1 MRCKLNKPG
10 LNLHLSNSAR
20 FASTQTYTVGKV
32 RNPVLEAKQYVCARR
47 DKSLLESRFINVL
60 KGYGVFATA
69 VIPEGSFIVEYRG
82 VLREAGQCTPDPYS
96 YYFIHNN
103 TRYCIDASV
112 DDGSLGRLV
121 NDDSNPNSRM
131 KIISVSQVPHLCLF
145 ALRDIQPGEE
155 ITYDYG
161 GYDLPW
167 RRGTWLY
174 TGSITKS
181 EDDNE
186 GETPLCDEQLSAL
199 ETVERITSDVE
210 QMSNGEASALQT
222 NHQMVC
228 DQQQEACRE
237 VETSGITQQRACEE
251 DEPTRTDKAPETQ
264 TTKQEQQRICEND
277 FPQIQ
282 LSPQNNNNEEV
293 ISRNEEPSEPQPTI
307 QVTHE
312 EQMECEEQAF
322 NSQSAEQ
329 KKEALEEQQTCMKV
343 EPCVKEQ
350 SHTESTEQTYEN
362 QLESSD
368 NFPPVKE
375 ELACKG
381 EQETCDKDSS
391 QTQPAVQNNNNEEI
405 ISRNEE
411 PSEPQ
416 PTIQVTHEE
425 QMECEEQAFN
435 SQSAE
440 QKKEALEEQQ
450 TCMEVEPCVKEQ
462 SHTESTEQTCENQLE
477 SSDNFPPVK
486 EELAC
491 KGEQETCDKDSSHTQ
506 PAVQMACEGKQQTC
520 DKDSAEQSAQKDQSS
535 NPDVDDKEKVSS
547 DEEFIPD
554 SDTDSDANSDGEK
567 PAIMPNQSHLVTQ
580 ATKQNF
586 CFVCGKASNKI
597 ARHLKVHKQENFEIA
612 NAFKLRKSS
621 KERKH
626 ILEVLRNRGNYQHNS
641 MVLSR
646 RTGLIKVIRTPKDNI
661 DTQKFE
667 YCMYCKGL
675 FMRKELWKHVRRC
688 TSNPDRDTPK
698 GTKTRVLGLAAMAQ
712 CPHLQHLSEDV
723 KKVLCGMNQDE
734 VAQVVR
740 NDEYVLRLAQDF
752 FDKNSKAK
760 ERHMSVRETIR
771 CIGKFLIVL
780 HKKSSIRNLAEA
792 IKPLNFPKVIE
803 AVKEIA
809 EFNEETNCFALPG
822 LARRIGLIL
831 RKYCIMTAEK
841 AFKVHDRRLIDLTA
855 AFFKLFNDARP
866 QFALGKRKFL
876 IPVFANPPLLP
887 FVQDVRVL
895 HCYLEKT
902 SQCAQKELIE
912 KPTAQSYADLSKVTL
927 AQILMFN
934 RRHGEASQMTIK
946 AFQERDKVQV
956 PEDALTEF
964 EKEFFKHYCRIEV
977 KQIVEGQV
985 AIILTAEM
993 ISALALLIEK
1003 REQCGVCD
1011 SNIFVFGQPKGSRY
1025 SYRGENALR
1034 ICAKES
1040 GAVNP
1045 EQLRSTS
1052 FSRHIAALTQVL
1064 SLKNQELEK
1073 LAKFIGHDISVR
1085 KEYYRQPEA
1094 TARLT
1099 KICKLILAIE
1109 KGSAAELLRESLDD
1123 ITLPEEIYESDSE
1136 DDFEKECEIFEKCRA
1151 RLEIAA
1157 QNKARKCNTT
1167 STKTSE
1173 TLCNRSTEPCEEGD
1187 TDSANKAV
1195 KAESPVQVEKNL
1207 DEPRRTSIKKP
1218 WTIAERAA
1226 VMKHFKHY
1234 IYLGKLPSV
1243 PDCQRCLMLEQP
1255 VLSRRTTRNIKD
1267 FVRNAGTSF
1276 MRARAA
1282 KAYSDKPVVLTPQVA
1297 NPSSSNV

>member
-1 MRCKLNKPG
+1 MVHVSTMGKCKKTILD
-10 LNLHLSNSAR
+10 
-20 FASTQTYTVGKV
+20 
-32 RNPVLEAKQYVCARR
+32 AKHYVCARR
-47 DKSLLESRFINVL
+47 DKSILESRFINAV

-167 RRGTWLY
+167 RRGTWMC

-181 EDDNE
+181 EDDKE
-186 GETPLCDEQLSAL
+186 GEKISCDERLSAS
-199 ETVERITSDVE
+199 ETAEQITSDGE
-210 QMSNGEASALQT
+210 RTSNGEASASQT
-222 NHQMVC
+222 NHQRV
-228 DQQQEACRE
+228 
-237 VETSGITQQRACEE
+237 CEE
-251 DEPTRTDKAPETQ
+251 EPTCTDRASQSQ
-264 TTKQEQQRICEND
+264 TTEQEQQRICEDD
-277 FPQIQ
+277 FPQVQ
-282 LSPQNNNNEEV
+282 LSLQNNNNEEV
-293 ISRNEEPSEPQPTI
+293 ISRNEEPSEPQPTN

-329 KKEALEEQQTCMKV
+329 KKEAFEEQQTCMEV
-343 EPCVKEQ
+343 DPCVEEE
-350 SHTESTEQTYEN
+350 SHTESTQQTCGNN
-362 QLESSD
+362 QLERNHDSA
-368 NFPPVKE
+368 PVSE

-381 EQETCDKDSS
+381 EQQTCDKDSS
-391 QTQPAVQNNNNEEI
+391 QTQPAVQ
-405 ISRNEE
+405 
-411 PSEPQ
+411 
-416 PTIQVTHEE
+416 
-425 QMECEEQAFN
+425 
-435 SQSAE
+435 
-440 QKKEALEEQQ
+440 
-450 TCMEVEPCVKEQ
+450 
-462 SHTESTEQTCENQLE
+462 
-477 SSDNFPPVK
+477 
-486 EELAC
+486 
-491 KGEQETCDKDSSHTQ
+491 
-506 PAVQMACEGKQQTC
+506 MACEGEQQTC
-520 DKDSAEQSAQKDQSS
+520 DKASSQPAEQSSQNDQSS
-535 NPDVDDKEKVSS
+535 NPDVDDKERVSS

-554 SDTDSDANSDGEK
+554 SETDSDENSDEEK
-567 PAIMPNQSHLVTQ
+567 PAITPNHQNHLVTQ
-580 ATKQNF
+580 ATKENF
-586 CFVCGKASNKI
+586 CFVCGKAYTKI
-597 ARHLKVHKQENFEIA
+597 ARHLKVHKQGNFEIA

-621 KERKH
+621 KERKR
-626 ILEVLRNRGNYQHNS
+626 ILEVLRNRGNYQHNNK
-641 MVLSR
+641 VLSQR
-646 RTGLIKVIRTPKDNI
+646 RGVIKAIRTPKDNI
-661 DTQKFE
+661 DTRKFE

-675 FMRKELWKHVRRC
+675 YMRKELWKHVRRC
-688 TSNPDRDTPK
+688 RSNPDRDTPK
-698 GTKTRVLGLAAMAQ
+698 GTKTKVLGLAAMAQ

-723 KKVLCGMNQDE
+723 KKVLCGMHQDE
-734 VAQVVR
+734 VAQAVR
-740 NDEYVLRLAQDF
+740 NDEHVLRLAQDF

-760 ERHMSVRETIR
+760 ERHVSVRQTIR

-809 EFNEETNCFALPG
+809 EFNEETNCFVLPG

-831 RKYCIMTAEK
+831 RKFCIMTAEK

-855 AFFKLFNDARP
+855 VFFKLFNDARS
-866 QFALGKRKFL
+866 QFALGDRKFVT
-876 IPVFANPPLLP
+876 PVFGNPPLLP
-887 FVQDVRVL
+887 FVQDVRVF
-895 HCYLEKT
+895 HCYLEKA
-902 SQCAQKELIE
+902 SQRALKELKE

-927 AQILMFN
+927 AQILTFN
-934 RRHGEASQMTIK
+934 RRHGEVSQMTIK

-985 AIILTAEM
+985 AIILTPEM
-993 ISALALLIEK
+993 ISALLLLIEK

-1052 FSRHIAALTQVL
+1052 FSRHIATLTQVL

-1085 KEYYRQPEA
+1085 KAYYRQPEA
-1094 TARLT
+1094 TARLA
-1099 KICKLILAIE
+1099 KLCKLILAIE

-1123 ITLPEEIYESDSE
+1123 IALPDEIYESDSE
-1136 DDFEKECEIFEKCRA
+1136 DDFEKECEIFEQCRA
-1151 RLEIAA
+1151 RLQIAA
-1157 QNKARKCNTT
+1157 QNIWKKQNTR

-1173 TLCNRSTEPCEEGD
+1173 TACTGSTEPCEEGG
-1187 TDSANKAV
+1187 TDSANKEAV
-1195 KAESPVQVEKNL
+1195 KESPVQVENKL
-1207 DEPRRTSIKKP
+1207 DEPRRKCIKKP
-1218 WTIAERAA
+1218 WTIAEKAA
-1226 VMKHFKHY
+1226 VMKHFKKH
-1234 IYLGKLPSV
+1234 IYHGKLASV
-1243 PDCQRCLMLEQP
+1243 PECQRCLMLEQP
-1255 VLSRRTTRNIKD
+1255 VLSRRTTQNIKD
-1267 FVRNAGTSF
+1267 FVRNAGKSF
-1276 MRARAA
+1276 MRANAA
-1282 KAYSDKPVVLTPQVA
+1282 EAHSDKPVVLTPQVA
-1297 NPSSSNV
+1297 NPSGSNV

>member
-1 MRCKLNKPG
+1 MVRVP
-10 LNLHLSNSAR
+10 AM
-20 FASTQTYTVGKV
+20 GK
-32 RNPVLEAKQYVCARR
+32 RTEPTLEAKRYVCARR
-47 DKSLLESRFINVL
+47 DKSLLESRFINAV

-82 VLREAGQCTPDPYS
+82 VLREAGQCTPDPYA

-103 TRYCIDASV
+103 TRYWYVGADCIDASV

-145 ALRDIQPGEE
+145 ALCDIQPGEE

-167 RRGTWLY
+167 RRGTWLC

-181 EDDNE
+181 EDDKE
-186 GETPLCDEQLSAL
+186 GEILLCDELLSAP
-199 ETVERITSDVE
+199 ETVE
-210 QMSNGEASALQT
+210 
-222 NHQMVC
+222 QMVC

-251 DEPTRTDKAPETQ
+251 EEPSQTQ
-264 TTKQEQQRICEND
+264 KTEQEEQRICEND
-277 FPQIQ
+277 LHQMQ
-282 LSPQNNNNEEV
+282 LSLKNDNNEEV

-312 EQMECEEQAF
+312 EQMEYEEQAVY
-322 NSQSAEQ
+322 SQSAEQ
-329 KKEALEEQQTCMKV
+329 KKEA
-343 EPCVKEQ
+343 
-350 SHTESTEQTYEN
+350 
-362 QLESSD
+362 
-368 NFPPVKE
+368 F
-375 ELACKG
+375 
-381 EQETCDKDSS
+381 
-391 QTQPAVQNNNNEEI
+391 
-405 ISRNEE
+405 
-411 PSEPQ
+411 
-416 PTIQVTHEE
+416 
-425 QMECEEQAFN
+425 
-435 SQSAE
+435 
-440 QKKEALEEQQ
+440 EEQQ

-462 SHTESTEQTCENQLE
+462 SHTESTEQTCENQLG
-477 SSDNFPPVK
+477 SNDDFPPVK
-486 EELAC
+486 EELVC
-491 KGEQETCDKDSSHTQ
+491 EGEQQTCDKDSSQTQ
-506 PAVQMACEGKQQTC
+506 PAVQMACEGEQQTC
-520 DKDSAEQSAQKDQSS
+520 EKDSSQPAEQSSQNDQSS

-567 PAIMPNQSHLVTQ
+567 PAIMPHQNHLVAQ

-586 CFVCGKASNKI
+586 CFVCGKAYNKI

-612 NAFKLRKSS
+612 SAFKLRKSS
-621 KERKH
+621 KERKR
-626 ILEVLRNRGNYQHNS
+626 ILEVLRNRGNYQHNN

-646 RTGLIKVIRTPKDNI
+646 RTGLIKAIRTPKDNI

-675 FMRKELWKHVRRC
+675 FMRKELWRHIRRC

-698 GTKTRVLGLAAMAQ
+698 GTKTKVLGLAAMAQ

-723 KKVLCGMNQDE
+723 KKVLCGMHQDE

-760 ERHMSVRETIR
+760 ERHVSVRDTVR
-771 CIGKFLIVL
+771 CIGRFLIVL
-780 HKKSSIRNLAEA
+780 QKKSPIRNLAEA

-831 RKYCIMTAEK
+831 RKYCIITAEK
-841 AFKVHDRRLIDLTA
+841 AFKVHDRRLIDLTT

-866 QFALGKRKFL
+866 QFALGNRKCVTL
-876 IPVFANPPLLP
+876 VFGNPPLLP

-902 SQCAQKELIE
+902 SQHALKELIE

-985 AIILTAEM
+985 AIILTPEM

-1034 ICAKES
+1034 ICTKES

-1052 FSRHIAALTQVL
+1052 FSRHIATLTQVL

-1085 KEYYRQPEA
+1085 KEYYRLPEA

-1099 KICKLILAIE
+1099 KLCKLILAIE
-1109 KGSAAELLRESLDD
+1109 KGTAAELLRESLDD
-1123 ITLPEEIYESDSE
+1123 ITLPDEIYESDSE
-1136 DDFEKECEIFEKCRA
+1136 DDFEKECEIFEQGRA
-1151 RLEIAA
+1151 RLRTAA
-1157 QNKARKCNTT
+1157 QNISKKLNAR
-1167 STKTSE
+1167 SAKTSE
-1173 TLCNRSTEPCEEGD
+1173 TTCTGSTEPCEEGD
-1187 TDSANKAV
+1187 TDSANKEAV
-1195 KAESPVQVEKNL
+1195 EAESPVQVEKTL
-1207 DEPRRTSIKKP
+1207 GEPRRQCIKKP

-1226 VMKHFKHY
+1226 VMKHFKNH
-1234 IYLGKLPSV
+1234 IYLGKLASV
-1243 PDCQRCLMLEQP
+1243 PECQRCLVLEQP

-1267 FVRNAGTSF
+1267 FVRNAGKSL
-1276 MRARAA
+1276 MKA
-1282 KAYSDKPVVLTPQVA
+1282 KVAEAYSDKPVVLTPQIA
-1297 NPSSSNV
+1297 NPSGSNV

>member
-1 MRCKLNKPG
+1 ML
-10 LNLHLSNSAR
+10 
-20 FASTQTYTVGKV
+20 VGK
-32 RNPVLEAKQYVCARR
+32 RRKPVLEAKQYVCARR
-47 DKSLLESRFINVL
+47 DKGLLECRFINAV

-96 YYFIHNN
+96 FYFIHNN

-121 NDDSNPNSRM
+121 NDDTNPNSRM

-145 ALRDIQPGEE
+145 ALCDIQPGEE

-167 RRGTWLY
+167 RRGTWLC

-181 EDDNE
+181 EDDKE
-186 GETPLCDEQLSAL
+186 GETLLCDEGLSAS
-199 ETVERITSDVE
+199 ETVEQITSDVE
-210 QMSNGEASALQT
+210 QTSNGEASASQT
-222 NHQMVC
+222 NHQRAREE
-228 DQQQEACRE
+228 EA
-237 VETSGITQQRACEE
+237 
-251 DEPTRTDKAPETQ
+251 PTCTDKAPQTQ
-264 TTKQEQQRICEND
+264 ITEQEQQRTCEND

-312 EQMECEEQAF
+312 EQTENEEQAF
-322 NSQSAEQ
+322 KSQPAEQ
-329 KKEALEEQQTCMKV
+329 KKEAFEEQQTCMEV
-343 EPCVKEQ
+343 EPCVKVQ
-350 SHTESTEQTYEN
+350 PHTESTEQTCENN
-362 QLESSD
+362 QLESND
-368 NFPPVKE
+368 DFPPVKE

-381 EQETCDKDSS
+381 EQQTYDKDSS
-391 QTQPAVQNNNNEEI
+391 P
-405 ISRNEE
+405 
-411 PSEPQ
+411 
-416 PTIQVTHEE
+416 
-425 QMECEEQAFN
+425 
-435 SQSAE
+435 
-440 QKKEALEEQQ
+440 
-450 TCMEVEPCVKEQ
+450 
-462 SHTESTEQTCENQLE
+462 
-477 SSDNFPPVK
+477 
-486 EELAC
+486 
-491 KGEQETCDKDSSHTQ
+491 TQ
-506 PAVQMACEGKQQTC
+506 PAVQMVCEGEQQTC
-520 DKDSAEQSAQKDQSS
+520 DKDSPQPAEQSSQNDQSS

-554 SDTDSDANSDGEK
+554 SDTDSDTNSDGEK
-567 PAIMPNQSHLVTQ
+567 PAIMPNQNHLVTQ

-586 CFVCGKASNKI
+586 CFVCGKAYNKI

-612 NAFKLRKSS
+612 KAFKLRKSS

-626 ILEVLRNRGNYQHNS
+626 ILEVLRKRGNYQHNS

-646 RTGLIKVIRTPKDNI
+646 RTGLIKAIRTPKDNI

-675 FMRKELWKHVRRC
+675 FMRKELWRHVRRC

-698 GTKTRVLGLAAMAQ
+698 STKTKVLGLAAMAQ

-723 KKVLCGMNQDE
+723 KKVLCGMHQDE

-760 ERHMSVRETIR
+760 ERHVSVRETIR

-780 HKKSSIRNLAEA
+780 HKKSSVRNLAEA

-809 EFNEETNCFALPG
+809 EFNEETNSFGLPG
-822 LARRIGLIL
+822 LACRIGLIL

-841 AFKVHDRRLIDLTA
+841 AFRVHDRRLIDLTA

-866 QFALGKRKFL
+866 QFALKNRKFVT
-876 IPVFANPPLLP
+876 PVFGNPPLLP

-895 HCYLEKT
+895 HCYLEKA
-902 SQCAQKELIE
+902 SQHALKELIE

-927 AQILMFN
+927 ARILMFN
-934 RRHGEASQMTIK
+934 RRHGEVSQMTIK

-977 KQIVEGQV
+977 KQIMEGQV
-985 AIILTAEM
+985 AIILTPEM

-1003 REQCGVCD
+1003 RKQCGVCD
-1011 SNIFVFGQPKGSRY
+1011 SNTFVFGQPKGSRY

-1052 FSRHIAALTQVL
+1052 FSRHIATLTQVL

-1099 KICKLILAIE
+1099 KLCKLILAIE
-1109 KGSAAELLRESLDD
+1109 KGTAAQLLRESLDD
-1123 ITLPEEIYESDSE
+1123 IALPDEIFESDSE
-1136 DDFEKECEIFEKCRA
+1136 DDFEKECEIFEQSRA
-1151 RLEIAA
+1151 RLRIAA
-1157 QNKARKCNTT
+1157 QNISKKSNTT

-1173 TLCNRSTEPCEEGD
+1173 TACTGSAEPCEEGD
-1187 TDSANKAV
+1187 TDSANKEAV
-1195 KAESPVQVEKNL
+1195 KAESPVQVEKT
-1207 DEPRRTSIKKP
+1207 DEPRKKCIKKP
-1218 WTIAERAA
+1218 WTTAERAA
-1226 VMKHFKHY
+1226 VMKYFEKH
-1234 IYLGKLPSV
+1234 IYLGKLASV
-1243 PDCQRCLMLEQP
+1243 PECQRCLVLEQP
-1255 VLSRRTTRNIKD
+1255 VLSRRTTQNIKD
-1267 FVRNAGTSF
+1267 FVRNAGISL
-1276 MRARAA
+1276 MRAKAA
-1282 KAYSDKPVVLTPQVA
+1282 EAYSNKPVVLTPQVA
-1297 NPSSSNV
+1297 NLSSSNV